1 MRKTIA
7 VILAALMIF
16 AAVGAYAAGAKS
28 PQGVC
33 SGFTNAMG
41 VELANVEPHER
52 LLKLIQYIIEACVND
67 RPVDRLPEDI
77 AKLVD
82 EARESI
88 KEIGCWQLGGDLN
101 ALNSIELT
109 FKFASPYMEGTEL
122 TLLICTETND
132 GFAWLTAPGV
142 VNDDRN
148 VMCELTQKD
157 LEIIA
162 NKQFVIIVI
171 EENMK

>member
-33 SGFTNAMG
+33 SGFTNARG
-41 VELANVEPHER
+41 VELANVDPNER

-67 RPVDRLPEDI
+67 MPVDRLPEDI

-88 KEIGCWQLGGDLN
+88 KEIGCWQLGGELTGLDN
-101 ALNSIELT
+101 IELT
-109 FKFASPYMEGTEL
+109 FKFASPYMEGTEI

-132 GFAWLTAPGV
+132 SFAWLTVPGV